1 MKITLQEIDIITG
14 EENEDI
20 IFKERSKLY
29 RWREAE
35 WKERGTGEL
44 KILRDRNNNKIRLL
58 LRQDKTKKIVANFLS
73 KFILNPVQEDP
84 LCELKEHMGS
94 DKAFCL
100 MANDF
105 SEGKTVTE
113 IFLFRFST
121 NKSNLIITKL
131 PLISNKPFR
140 IPSNL

>member
-73 KFILNPVQEDP
+73 KFILNPVRGIQ
-84 LCELKEHMGS
+84 KQGFI
-94 DKAFCL
+94 K
-100 MANDF
+100 
-105 SEGKTVTE
+105 
-113 IFLFRFST
+113 
-121 NKSNLIITKL
+121 
-131 PLISNKPFR
+131 
-140 IPSNL
+140 